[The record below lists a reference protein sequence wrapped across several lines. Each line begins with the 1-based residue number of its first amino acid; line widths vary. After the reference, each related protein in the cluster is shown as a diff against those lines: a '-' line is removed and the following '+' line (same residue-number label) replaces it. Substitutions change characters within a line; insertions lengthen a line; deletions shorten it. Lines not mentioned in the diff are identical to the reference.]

1 MATRNSIRAPASSRD
16 QPRVKTV
23 EPAWPSPDGR
33 TLVFVHGWPDS
44 VDMWTPLIA
53 RLSRRGHTCVC
64 VPLPWYPGG
73 SDPEQADFNVAARD
87 VARAARVAIETERAS
102 PPRAERQRV
111 TLVCHDWGCVVGFKV
126 QKLVPEL
133 IAAVVALDVGGDA
146 RGLSAK
152 EKAFVVAYQA
162 WLLAAHFVG
171 GAIGDAMTT
180 RFARFAGAP
189 VTRNQDGSVSD
200 AVVRARLNWPYVAF
214 WRDVAPS
221 VQSPREKGREERNG
235 DETFAG
241 GASASASDET
251 RASRAFAPSCP
262 VLFLFGGNKP
272 ARFHGDAWLAAID
285 AKRARGDGSA
295 WREMKGAGHWFPVER
310 ADRTFEEIDRW
321 LRETAPNG
329 KEKTHAASED
339 DAGPVGVRSA
349 V

>member
-214 WRDVAPS
+214 WRDALFPRAP
-221 VQSPREKGREERNG
+221 RAREERVSKS
-235 DETFAG
+235 ETPR
-241 GASASASDET
+241 D
-251 RASRAFAPSCP
+251 SRTPQDVAPSCP

-349 V
+349 L